1 MYFEL
6 KGGRK
11 KQGTYTYTSTEC
23 ISFRYLHV
31 MCLNE
36 SNDDNDHYTQK
47 ANLSSLIHTLGRV
60 LLNRNFESKEAN
72 VAVTDANYLKQ
83 ILPKSLH
90 SGIEN
95 PSFWS
100 SFPKLRCK
108 MTEKQTFVP

>member
-1 MYFEL
+1 MEIIFLYSLILSLTQYTGKQWNYTLHEFSWLYFEL

-60 LLNRNFESKEAN
+60 L
-72 VAVTDANYLKQ
+72 
-83 ILPKSLH
+83 
-90 SGIEN
+90 
-95 PSFWS
+95 
-100 SFPKLRCK
+100 
-108 MTEKQTFVP
+108 